1 MQSEAR
7 LLRVAEALAGGVE
20 KMIVLCKRRRCA
32 PLVIAVVL
40 ALGAS
45 TGCGASQ
52 DDIASIDAGPQH
64 SADASAASREDAKA
78 PTPDAA
84 SPGQSSARDAA
95 VDTGAASPRDA
106 TTPIADADTRGPEP
120 DASAP
125 RDAAQDA
132 PTGDAS
138 VVSPGSGLPAIQDPA
153 QPGPFMVDIV
163 QTAPELSSH
172 MLYVPRELGKGG
184 IKHPIVVWTNGNG
197 ASSSYYDAFLRHIT
211 THGFFLVV
219 DKRSTSMRETEY
231 AEQKLGI
238 DWAEK
243 QAAGTTGTYA
253 GKLDGSR
260 IAIMG
265 HSMGSLSSFV
275 NGGDPRVRTTIHW
288 SGGLVG
294 NPTGTDEGALQK
306 LHAPAAFLCGGAD
319 TQAGPACANDFRDAP
334 AALPVFYGTLAG
346 VGHLGVFGDRNGGEY
361 GRMGVAWLRWKLA
374 GDESFRTWFVG
385 SSCTAC
391 MRPWTGMSKGL

>member
-1 MQSEAR
+1 
-7 LLRVAEALAGGVE
+7 
-20 KMIVLCKRRRCA
+20 MIVLCKRRLRA
-32 PLVIAVVL
+32 SVVVPISLGL
-40 ALGAS
+40 AGV
-45 TGCGASQ
+45 GCGSPHDDVEAVDASQ
-52 DDIASIDAGPQH
+52 QVV
-64 SADASAASREDAKA
+64 DASAVSREDART
-78 PTPDAA
+78 PTPDAGGTRPA
-84 SPGQSSARDAA
+84 PATDAA
-95 VDTGAASPRDA
+95 VDTGSAAPADSAAPV
-106 TTPIADADTRGPEP
+106 ADADTRVPE
-120 DASAP
+120 
-125 RDAAQDA
+125 RDAAPASDA
-132 PTGDAS
+132 ASDAS
-138 VVSPGSGLPAIQDPA
+138 SGDGSVVAPGSGLPAIQDPA
-153 QPGPFMVDIV
+153 QPGPFMVDVV
-163 QTAPELSSH
+163 QTAPELNSH
-172 MLYVPRELGKGG
+172 MLYVPRDLGKGG

-197 ASSSYYDAFLRHIT
+197 ASSSFYDAFLRHIA

-243 QAAGTTGTYA
+243 QAASTTGTYA

-334 AALPVFYGTLAG
+334 AGLPVFYGTLAG
-346 VGHLGVFGDRNGGEY
+346 VSHLGVFGDRNGGEY

-374 GDESFRTWFVG
+374 GDETFRTWFVG